1 MDPQHPTH
9 PDAHP
14 DDAPGAETSPVVDPR
29 GTDASANENR
39 LDPSD
44 DAANDAVQAAVRTL
58 LMTAPD
64 PGPMPD
70 ALSRRIEDSLAMPPA
85 ARRGDHELFDELG
98 FGEPGAV
105 VLVDASNDVIVFPGG
120 TQHGDDAD
128 HRDDDRVVPLP
139 RRRWPLIGA
148 ARPGSPPRHRR
159 CVVANQSHSGDNGL
173 AAIRRRATPAA
184 RRVGPRPGELD
195 GVHQG
200 RPHRR
205 CADPHRLPGAGRQ
218 RG

>member
-14 DDAPGAETSPVVDPR
+14 DDAGAETSPVVDPR

-70 ALSRRIEDSLAMPPA
+70 ALSRRIEDSLAHAA
-85 ARRGDHELFDELG
+85 ARRAGDHELFDELG

-105 VLVDASNDVIVFPGG
+105 VPVDASNDVIVFPGG

-148 ARPGSPPRHRR
+148 AAAGVAFSPSP
-159 CVVANQSHSGDNGL
+159 
-173 AAIRRRATPAA
+173 
-184 RRVGPRPGELD
+184 
-195 GVHQG
+195 
-200 RPHRR
+200 
-205 CADPHRLPGAGRQ
+205 LPWSRTSRQ
-218 RG
+218 R